1 MQTLHKLTCTKDKE
15 SGFTLIELLIVIA
28 IIGILAAIAIPQFNQ
43 YKARAACTATKSNHK
58 NILNMVNAQA
68 LLCSSSG
75 GSLDYLDIN
84 GNLVA
89 INCPITIDEF
99 IEYMNQTV
107 YGMNM
112 TNPFKPSNLSW
123 CRVNVVNCMPP
134 SYMPICPSASQLSG
148 FSSIVKADSNTI
160 RICSNAGDQCGA
172 VGLLSD
178 DIAF

>member
-1 MQTLHKLTCTKDKE
+1 MLPKLGCTKDKE

-43 YKARAACTATKSNHK
+43 YKTRAACTATKSNHK
-58 NILNMVNAQA
+58 NILTMVNAQS

-84 GNLVA
+84 GNA
-89 INCPITIDEF
+89 ATINCPITIDEF
-99 IEYMNQTV
+99 IGYMNQTV
-107 YGMNM
+107 YGMNI
-112 TNPFKPSNLSW
+112 TNPFKPSNPSW
-123 CRVNVVNCMPP
+123 CRVNAVNCMPP

-148 FSSIVKADSNTI
+148 FSAIVKADSNTI